1 MPREN
6 SQNGISLLSC
16 RQNVI
21 RDNMVDANAATG
33 IWLNLSP
40 DNQIYQ
46 NNISN
51 NPLGL
56 KAMLSTGNKIFH
68 NNFLSNQEH
77 SQDIGG
83 NNSWDDGNVTGGNYW
98 SDHVANGNPSQDWPR
113 MIKGGNMLDRY
124 PFQDESGWRGAVAAT
139 SSSNETV

>member
-1 MPREN
+1 MQP
-6 SQNGISLLSC
+6 Q
-16 RQNVI
+16 
-21 RDNMVDANAATG
+21 D
-33 IWLNLSP
+33 WLNLSP

-46 NNISN
+46 KNISN

-56 KAMLSTGNKIFH
+56 EAMLSAENKIFH

-98 SDHVANGNPSQDWPR
+98 NDHVANGNPSQDWPR
-113 MIKGGNMLDRY
+113 MIKGGNMPDRY
-124 PFQDESGWRGAVAAT
+124 PFQDESGWRGTVAAT